1 MRGLLGSLTGLV
13 HQRLTLLGIELRE
26 EAVRARWMLVDSV
39 AAILLAA
46 LGLAFAGFALVISV
60 GEQYRAVVAGSV
72 ALVFGA
78 AAGYTAWR
86 AKCALSARTGAFSG
100 SLAELERDREA
111 LTRRAQDDR
120 RSVAESGRQVLSVI
134 SIGLLAFDIARR
146 LRSRRS
152 D

>member
-1 MRGLLGSLTGLV
+1 VRGLLGRFIGLV

-26 EAVRARWMLVDSV
+26 EAVRARWMLVNSV
-39 AAILLAA
+39 AAILLGA

-60 GEQYRAVVAGSV
+60 GEQYRAIAAGGV

-86 AKCALSARTGAFSG
+86 AKCALSTRAGAFG
-100 SLAELERDREA
+100 VSLAELERDREA
-111 LTRRAQDDR
+111 LMKRAQEDR
-120 RSVAESGRQVLSVI
+120 KAVAEGGRQVLSVI

-146 LRSRRS
+146 LRRGR
-152 D
+152 